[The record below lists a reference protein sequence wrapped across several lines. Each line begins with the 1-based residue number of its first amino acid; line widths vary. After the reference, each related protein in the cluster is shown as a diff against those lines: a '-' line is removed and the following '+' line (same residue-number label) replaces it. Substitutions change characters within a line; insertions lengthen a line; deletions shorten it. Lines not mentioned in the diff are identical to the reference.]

1 MRRVQTTESD
11 ARLLEV
17 YLRDALKIQDG
28 MGSVMNALAERIVE
42 QDIEG
47 LEACLVEAEPKLK
60 GMEALESNRRKIF
73 SHLERVTGR
82 SFRRDGVDSVIAALP
97 RSEQAGLRELLG
109 EARSAAKDL
118 RRAANKTGML
128 ARQAM
133 SFDRELLNAILC
145 LGESMTTYGADGE
158 MRRAA
163 EASLDR
169 SL

>member
-1 MRRVQTTESD
+1 MSRVQTTESD

>member
-1 MRRVQTTESD
+1 MNGMQTTESD

-17 YLRDALKIQDG
+17 YLRDALKVQDG
-28 MGSVMNALAERIVE
+28 MEALMNALSDVIVK

-82 SFRRDGVDSVIAALP
+82 SFRRDGVMEVIEALP
-97 RSEQAGLRELLG
+97 RSEHASLRELLA
-109 EARSAAKDL
+109 EARTAAKDL

-133 SFDRELLNAILC
+133 SFDRELLDAILC
-145 LGESMTTYGADGE
+145 LGESVTTYGSDGE

-163 EASLDR
+163 EASLER